1 MAQSETVERILDAAE
16 QLFAEKGF
24 AETSLRLIT
33 SKAGVNLAAVNYHF
47 GSKKALIQA
56 VFSRFLGP
64 FCASL
69 EKELDRRQAKPEA
82 QHATLEDL
90 LHLLVSQAMAVKP
103 RSGNDLSIF
112 MRLLGLAFSQSQGHL
127 RKYLEEVY
135 GKVFR
140 RYMLLVNEAAPKL
153 PPIELFWR
161 VHFMLGAAA
170 FSMSGIK
177 ALRAMAETDFGVNTS
192 TEQVMHLMVPFF
204 AAGMRAESG
213 IDDPLLAGAQLRP
226 RNKTPAKA
234 DRRRRPRAPFS
245 FLLFPFSV
253 LRAELHAPG
262 RLHWQARGTAPGLK
276 SFCRVQYSVRCLRP
290 VTAGFADF
298 QAIGLFMQGSLML
311 DIGGTWLTAEDRQ
324 ILRHPEVG
332 GLIIFARNIEHPAQ
346 VRELCAAIRA
356 IRPDLLLAVDQEGG
370 RVQRLRQGFVRLP
383 AMRAIADNP
392 NAEELAEHCGW
403 LMATEVQA
411 VGLDLSFAPVL
422 DLDHQRSA
430 VVGSR
435 AFEGDPER
443 AALLAG
449 AFIRGM
455 HAAGMAATGKHFP
468 GHGWAE
474 ADSHVAIPE
483 DARSLEEI
491 RRSDLVPFAR
501 LAGQLDALMP
511 AHVIYP
517 QVDPQPAGFSRRWL
531 QGLIICYYSANI
543 RALSWLPGRR
553 VAVNWSF
560 SEWPVLQASTFR
572 ITSTLLSR

>member
-69 EKELDRRQAKPEA
+69 EKAGSSPGQARGPA
-82 QHATLEDL
+82 RHPEDL

-234 DRRRRPRAPFS
+234 
-245 FLLFPFSV
+245 
-253 LRAELHAPG
+253 
-262 RLHWQARGTAPGLK
+262 
-276 SFCRVQYSVRCLRP
+276 
-290 VTAGFADF
+290 
-298 QAIGLFMQGSLML
+298 
-311 DIGGTWLTAEDRQ
+311 
-324 ILRHPEVG
+324 
-332 GLIIFARNIEHPAQ
+332 
-346 VRELCAAIRA
+346 
-356 IRPDLLLAVDQEGG
+356 
-370 RVQRLRQGFVRLP
+370 
-383 AMRAIADNP
+383 
-392 NAEELAEHCGW
+392 
-403 LMATEVQA
+403 
-411 VGLDLSFAPVL
+411 
-422 DLDHQRSA
+422 
-430 VVGSR
+430 
-435 AFEGDPER
+435 
-443 AALLAG
+443 
-449 AFIRGM
+449 
-455 HAAGMAATGKHFP
+455 
-468 GHGWAE
+468 
-474 ADSHVAIPE
+474 
-483 DARSLEEI
+483 
-491 RRSDLVPFAR
+491 
-501 LAGQLDALMP
+501 
-511 AHVIYP
+511 
-517 QVDPQPAGFSRRWL
+517 
-531 QGLIICYYSANI
+531 
-543 RALSWLPGRR
+543 
-553 VAVNWSF
+553 
-560 SEWPVLQASTFR
+560 
-572 ITSTLLSR
+572 